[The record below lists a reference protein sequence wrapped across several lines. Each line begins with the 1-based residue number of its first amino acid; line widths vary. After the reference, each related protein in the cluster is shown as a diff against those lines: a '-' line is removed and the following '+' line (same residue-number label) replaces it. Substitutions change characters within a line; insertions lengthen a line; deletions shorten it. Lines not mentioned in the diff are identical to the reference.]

1 MPRSGLNV
9 DPVYHGCYWVMFWG
23 STLGWGVRAWHR
35 DRLPPDGPMLL
46 VSNHVS
52 HIDPPLVGM
61 LVGQPCT
68 YLARHDLFKVP
79 GLAWLIRKLGAVPI
93 DRESGKDGLTA
104 VLKLLAE
111 GKRVVMFPE
120 GTRSPDGELQPL
132 KPGVALLVKK
142 ARCPVVPVGIAGAYE
157 SWPKSR
163 KFPVPAPLG
172 VFGPGAPIGV
182 SFGEPV
188 PPGFYDRM
196 AREQIV
202 ADLQARIAATVTDAR
217 LRRND
222 RSG

>member
-1 MPRSGLNV
+1 MPHPWLTF
-9 DPVYHGCYWVMFWG
+9 DPVYHVNYWGMFWA
-23 STLGWGVRAWHR
+23 SALGWGVRAWGRH
-35 DRLPPDGPMLL
+35 RLPPSGPMLL

-61 LVGQPCT
+61 CVGRPCT

-104 VLKLLAE
+104 VLKLLQE
-111 GKRVVMFPE
+111 GRRVVMFPE
-120 GTRSPDGELQPL
+120 GTRSLDGELQPL

-157 SWPKSR
+157 SWPRSQ
-163 KFPVPAPLG
+163 KFPTPAPLG
-172 VFGPGAPIGV
+172 VFGPGRPIGV

-188 PPGFYDRM
+188 VPGFYDRM
-196 AREQIV
+196 GREAIV
-202 ADLQARIAATVTDAR
+202 ADLQTRIAAEVTEAK
-217 LRRND
+217 RR
-222 RSG
+222 R